1 MSGTQSF
8 VRSLERSRLSLTRP
22 DRPAEF
28 ELLGLRWN
36 LLDEVFAP
44 VFSPSTAVA
53 LDLLGLAE
61 AGPGDRSGSFLE
73 IGCGTGVAAVR
84 SALAG
89 CERVVA
95 ADVNPRAVENAALN
109 AVRHGVGDRVR
120 AVRSDLFSA
129 LQQERF
135 DMVFWS
141 SNYVRAPEDYTYRS
155 MHERAY
161 VDPGYRTHRRYLAEA
176 PRMLAPGGRALLHF
190 SSRGVRGELYEMARE
205 LGRELHV
212 VRSVELV
219 EQEYGADAVEHL
231 LLEIRVAD
239 SGDGRDRP
247 GRMSG

>member
-1 MSGTQSF
+1 MSGTQSY

-28 ELLGLRWN
+28 DLMGLRWD

-53 LDLLGLAE
+53 LDLLGLAD
-61 AGPGDRSGSFLE
+61 AAPGDWSGSFLE
-73 IGCGTGVAAVR
+73 IGCGTGVIAVR
-84 SALAG
+84 GALAG

-109 AVRHGVGDRVR
+109 AVRHGVADRVR

-135 DMVFWS
+135 DKVFWS
-141 SNYVRAPEDYTYRS
+141 SNYVRAPEDYTYRC

-161 VDPGYRTHRRYLAEA
+161 VDPGYRAHRRYLAEA
-176 PRMLAPGGRALLHF
+176 PRLLAPGGRVLLHF
-190 SSRGVRGELYEMARE
+190 SSRGDLDELYGIARE
-205 LGRELHV
+205 YGRELRV

-219 EQEYGADAVEHL
+219 EGEYGDDVVEHL
-231 LLEIRVAD
+231 LLEVLAGGGAHD
-239 SGDGRDRP
+239 
-247 GRMSG
+247 